1 MHFFVEVL
9 PYAETKYSR
18 RSTVG
23 RPSMSYGPSSPAS
36 RHSVMSVRS
45 QRGAGSMSP
54 SKHRMDR
61 KRGIRPMKSVKSAR
75 SLYRASRKQSTVSIK
90 PSAMDVNKES
100 KSVVQDS
107 GEEGST
113 TSILKS
119 KQVKSTTSS
128 KSSKHSDEGSGDD
141 EGVEKDEEDSDVK
154 TKRGKESRDL
164 DENSESLQ
172 DFMLA
177 YGVPSDQDLSRD
189 WQAFKSHL
197 VEKVYE
203 ENGVSWIMSSV
214 K

>member
-1 MHFFVEVL
+1 
-9 PYAETKYSR
+9 
-18 RSTVG
+18 
-23 RPSMSYGPSSPAS
+23 
-36 RHSVMSVRS
+36 
-45 QRGAGSMSP
+45 
-54 SKHRMDR
+54 
-61 KRGIRPMKSVKSAR
+61 MKSVKSAR

>member
-45 QRGAGSMSP
+45 QQGAGSMSP
-54 SKHRMDR
+54 SKHRMGR
-61 KRGIRPMKSVKSAR
+61 KRGIRPMKSAR

-90 PSAMDVNKES
+90 PSEMDVNKES
-100 KSVVQDS
+100 KSAVQDS

-128 KSSKHSDEGSGDD
+128 KSSKHSDVGSGDD
-141 EGVEKDEEDSDVK
+141 EGVDKNEEDSDAK
-154 TKRGKESRDL
+154 TKLGKESRDL

-203 ENGVSWIMSSV
+203 ENGVSWIRSYV